1 MVTYTYMNEL
11 GELKDILDD
20 IEYNDI
26 PSSTFDDMT
35 EDEKVDIINTIIQLM
50 HDYVI
55 ENPEQIHE
63 ADFHDKMLESI
74 DELITES
81 TCNFSDGYDETES
94 ENIMLELVDVAVDM
108 FYLQIMPKRS
118 YHANYFGK
126 IPPSNSNKNISTILK
141 NLKTIPQPEQRTM
154 EWYLYRHELI
164 TASNA
169 FKIFDTQSVQNQL
182 IFEKCK
188 PLTSEMINTKNES
201 KGTPLIHYDTLDIV
215 KNATKLED
223 IKTVTEELSLVV
235 NISSPLHWGQKYEPV
250 TTMYYDFINNTSVSE
265 YGCIRHPKYSFIGAS
280 PDGIVDDV
288 NHEKYGRM
296 VEIKNIVNREITG
309 IPLKAYWV
317 QMQLQMEVCDL
328 DTCDFVETRFK
339 EYSDKDSFNADGDF
353 NNTLCGKFKG
363 IMLCFVNKQ
372 HMPVYEYKPFT
383 MGEKEYNEQWLPK
396 ILIKHAELGNYHV
409 HTYYWWLEEIS
420 CVLVVRNRLWFELN
434 IGAIT
439 KFWDTIVKERIT
451 GYSHRA
457 PAKQIAKQKS
467 DILFQKCMLTLNED
481 ENENE
486 EVLENNII
494 NTNITDKS
502 ISPVTNDKDVSDKIK
517 PPIINVSA
525 PEPRTPP
532 MIMHIRTESIDET
545 SV

>member
-1 MVTYTYMNEL
+1 MNEL
-11 GELKDILDD
+11 EELKDILDD
-20 IEYNDI
+20 IEYNDM

-50 HDYVI
+50 HDYVV

-74 DELITES
+74 DELINES
-81 TCNFSDGYDETES
+81 TSNFSDGYDKTES
-94 ENIMLELVDVAVDM
+94 QNIMIDLVDVAIDM

-118 YHANYFGK
+118 YHANYFGE
-126 IPPSNSNKNISTILK
+126 IPSNSNKKNISTILK

-169 FKIFDTQSVQNQL
+169 FKIFDTQCGQNQL

-188 PLTSEMINTKNES
+188 PLTLPMINAKNES
-201 KGTPLIHYDTLDIV
+201 VGTSLIHYDNLDIV
-215 KNATKLED
+215 KNASKIED
-223 IKTVTEELSLVV
+223 IKRVTEELSLVV
-235 NISSPLHWGQKYEPV
+235 NINSPLHWGQKYEPV

-280 PDGIVDDV
+280 PDGIVDDI
-288 NHEKYGRM
+288 NDEKYGRM

-328 DTCDFVETRFK
+328 DMCDFIETRFK

-383 MGEKEYNEQWLPK
+383 MGEKEYTEQWLPN

-434 IGAIT
+434 IGTIS

-467 DILFQKCMLTLNED
+467 DVIFQKCMLTLNED
-481 ENENE
+481 EDED
-486 EVLENNII
+486 VLENNII
-494 NTNITDKS
+494 NTNINDET
-502 ISPVTNDKDVSDKIK
+502 IFPVTNDLINDKDVSDKIK
-517 PPIINVSA
+517 PPKISVSA
-525 PEPRTPP
+525 PEPRSPPP

-545 SV
+545 SI